1 MLYLVAELFM
11 AVLEDGT
18 KGHGKHGFYFAD
30 GGQVPAHCVF
40 EVMVDT
46 LYSMGLSE
54 KPVPNRYTEEELEK
68 YKVLALI
75 SVFYNEIC

>member
-1 MLYLVAELFM
+1 LYLVAELFM

-40 EVMVDT
+40 KVMADT

-68 YKVLALI
+68 YKVMALT
-75 SVFYNEIC
+75 SVCYTEIC